1 MQVDKMR
8 QYLHRSCLVISRVKL
23 PPNKTAESTAERE
36 NALFWYGRPNFALE
50 CEITKYI
57 TLKLLVGQTNRHESQ
72 NY

>member
-1 MQVDKMR
+1 M
-8 QYLHRSCLVISRVKL
+8 VKL
-23 PPNKTAESTAERE
+23 PSNKTAESTAERE